1 MNKAGITEE
10 QVRDTMQEY
19 YEDCQR
25 LLREAGAGDRQFVNV
40 IPESLWSSVERAY
53 SSGDYWKQY
62 VEPIMEEL
70 GIENFVIQLQVE
82 DLGGGYYRLCHNIYT
97 D

>member
-1 MNKAGITEE
+1 
-10 QVRDTMQEY
+10 
-19 YEDCQR
+19 
-25 LLREAGAGDRQFVNV
+25 
-40 IPESLWSSVERAY
+40 
-53 SSGDYWKQY
+53 
-62 VEPIMEEL
+62 MEEL